1 MENNIFFKD
10 KKNKFN
16 PDVIKNVS
24 KKTSER
30 KKTDFQASKSVY
42 NPVTNELVPETIKSA
57 KDLKLKKDDCLTSN
71 DVKKMIKE
79 KQAERTKQEY
89 DLKPVKLKA
98 IPEDLIVDKHI
109 ENFEELKKS
118 SEAHVK
124 KVIQEHDIQ
133 KNKYDNIITSL
144 KDLGIIN
151 K

>member
-16 PDVIKNVS
+16 PDVIKNAS
-24 KKTSER
+24 KKTGER
-30 KKTDFQASKSVY
+30 KKTEFQVSKTVY
-42 NPVTNELVPETIKSA
+42 NPVTNEAVPDTIKSA
-57 KDLKLKKDDCLTSN
+57 KDLKLKKDDCLNNN
-71 DVKKMIKE
+71 DIKKMIKE
-79 KQAERTKQEY
+79 KQNERTKQEY

-98 IPEDLIVDKHI
+98 IPDDLIVDKHI
-109 ENFEELKKS
+109 ENFDELKKN

-124 KVIQEHDIQ
+124 KVIQEHSVQ
-133 KNKYDNIITSL
+133 KNKFDNIISNL